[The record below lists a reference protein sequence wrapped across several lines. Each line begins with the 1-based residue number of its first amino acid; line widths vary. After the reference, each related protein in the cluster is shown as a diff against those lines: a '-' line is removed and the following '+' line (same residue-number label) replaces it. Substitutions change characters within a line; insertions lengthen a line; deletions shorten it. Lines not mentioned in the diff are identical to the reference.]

1 MTFQIISFMLHFSHL
16 FAFFLIFLFCLKVE
30 NRYIKG
36 QNIIHCY
43 QGGKNQTPE
52 QKNRVHFPNKY
63 ISIIMQKNIAREVK
77 MMYNIN
83 VYFQSNNYLLT
94 EGC

>member
-1 MTFQIISFMLHFSHL
+1 
-16 FAFFLIFLFCLKVE
+16 
-30 NRYIKG
+30 
-36 QNIIHCY
+36 
-43 QGGKNQTPE
+43 
-52 QKNRVHFPNKY
+52 
-63 ISIIMQKNIAREVK
+63 MQKNIAREVK